1 VFWVNVPV
9 GIVMLLA
16 ARRYVPDSKAPRAR
30 RIDVPGQLLMIVFL
44 GTLTYAVIEGP
55 GWGWASPAILVL
67 FTVAVVSLAA
77 FVILE
82 RRHPEPLLDPRFFRS
97 PPFTGASVIAV
108 LAFLVMAG
116 FLFVATLYLQQV
128 RGDSPL
134 RAGLS
139 LLPAT
144 AMIAVWAPVAGQLN
158 GRFGP
163 RIPLVLG
170 GVFMTA
176 GAAVLTG
183 LSAST
188 SYGVLALGFA
198 LLGAGLGLV
207 NPPITNTGVSGM
219 PPAQAGV
226 AGAVISATRQLGQ
239 VLGVAVMG
247 AMLSVGAVSGSPVL
261 SAAAGRTF
269 AVATR
274 APWWLAVACGAL
286 IALTGWI
293 TTSVKAR
300 ETARAVAEAS

>member
-1 VFWVNVPV
+1 
-9 GIVMLLA
+9 
-16 ARRYVPDSKAPRAR
+16 
-30 RIDVPGQLLMIVFL
+30 MIVFL
-44 GTLTYAVIEGP
+44 GTLTYALIESPGQ
-55 GWGWASPAILVL
+55 GWGSPGTLVL
-67 FTVAVVSLAA
+67 FAVALVSLVT

-97 PPFTGASVIAV
+97 LPFTGASVIAV
-108 LAFLVMAG
+108 FAFLIMAG
-116 FLFVATLYLQQV
+116 FLFIATLYLQEV

-144 AMIAVWAPVAGQLN
+144 LMIAVWAPIAGQLN

-163 RIPLVLG
+163 RIPLVG
-170 GVFMTA
+170 GGAFITA

-188 SYGVLALGFA
+188 SYGMMAVGFA
-198 LLGAGLGLV
+198 LLGVGLGLV

-239 VLGVAVMG
+239 VLGVAIMG
-247 AMLSVGAVSGSPVL
+247 AMLSAGAVSGSGGRISP
-261 SAAAGRTF
+261 AAARAF
-269 AVATR
+269 ATATH

-286 IALTGWI
+286 ITLTGWL
-293 TTSVKAR
+293 TTSAKAR
-300 ETARAVAEAS
+300 ETAKVVAKARGLSARSGPTAAGFRARG